1 MSWQPT
7 DDIDGEIRRWM
18 KAKGWEVNR
27 RPEYDREIY
36 TWRHKAP
43 GRPSHTLRISQK
55 VLEDYPPFAVLEHLD
70 RLNVATAIRARPYA
84 RYVMLQNG
92 SRVTLEEAVAG

>member
-18 KAKGWEVNR
+18 KAKGWEVNCP
-27 RPEYDREIY
+27 PEYDREIY
-36 TWRHKAP
+36 AWRHKVP

-70 RLNVATAIRARPYA
+70 RLNVATAIRVRPYA